1 MTVTKI
7 APIGA
12 PSDDDWTIAGITPY
26 LSGDDAALERL
37 EAIFGLATTLAVAH
51 RDARQLGTKSGLANL
66 NPATLSAA
74 FDGIALL
81 AVDAT
86 RVLRDSV

>member
-1 MTVTKI
+1 MTITKI
-7 APIGA
+7 TPPAM
-12 PSDDDWTIAGITPY
+12 PSRDEMSIAGITPY
-26 LSGDDAALERL
+26 LAGDDAALERL

-51 RDARQLGTKSGLANL
+51 RDARQLGTKSDLANL
-66 NPATLSAA
+66 NPATLAAA
-74 FDGIALL
+74 FDGLALL